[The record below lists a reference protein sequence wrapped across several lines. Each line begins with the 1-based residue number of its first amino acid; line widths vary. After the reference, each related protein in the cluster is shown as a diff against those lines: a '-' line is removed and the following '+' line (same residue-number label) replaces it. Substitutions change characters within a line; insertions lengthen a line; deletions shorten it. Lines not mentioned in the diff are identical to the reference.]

1 MILNQLINELN
12 INRILTII
20 ILSLF
25 IAMNFR
31 TIYNLWGTPVT
42 DNPKEHKSEI
52 LTIIILVIAEV
63 LYFYLIFLSIFYK
76 S

>member
-12 INRILTII
+12 INRTLTII
-20 ILSLF
+20 TLSLL

-52 LTIIILVIAEV
+52 LTIIILVIADI
-63 LYFYLIFLSIFYK
+63 LYFYLILLFIF
-76 S
+76 